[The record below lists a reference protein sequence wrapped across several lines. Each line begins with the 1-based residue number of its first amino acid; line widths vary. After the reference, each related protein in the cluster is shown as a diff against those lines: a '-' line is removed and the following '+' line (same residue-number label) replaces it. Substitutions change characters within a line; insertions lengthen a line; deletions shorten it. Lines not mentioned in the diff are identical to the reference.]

1 MKKILFSLSCLLV
14 AASMSAS
21 APGTT
26 IRRFAAPKTLAAE
39 TEEPLFKVTPELT
52 VDIPGGDIAPGMHA
66 VPHNFTHY
74 DYGADEDYFELPAG
88 VYDFLFYF
96 YKGDEQY
103 VVVRENVAVES
114 DMTVKAAMSE
124 ADQELSAQM
133 VLSDGRDILPNTII
147 GFDQDGERIFADDG
161 NVLAASQCIHLIALN
176 GNSATSYL
184 SQFYRL
190 KKSDGTFEEG
200 LVPSIH
206 INRNNA
212 IGVVFSSCVTP
223 KDGPAH
229 IIALQANM
237 DNATECVIMEPKLY
251 SKVNQL
257 FPELPAEKQAELG
270 SWFDQGVTFMRGDI
284 TICNDEQF
292 GQIASLEN
300 FDFGST
306 MIYDNGLTAVKPHP
320 MLNRTF
326 SMLDSGDSFAS
337 GFLYIENEAD
347 GFKTLGCN
355 FPASPTNY
363 GNYWPYMVPNPYL
376 VGEMQRDDVVDMSV
390 VPTIW
395 FWRSPWYASVTFW
408 GRYCEWQSVDNFMA
422 SLSVKL
428 DGKEV
433 CDNFESFPYF
443 LWGDEA
449 PTLATEWDVEV
460 ESAWRKVDGLDG
472 VSRLTAHRN
481 GGDETY
487 SSPGLTAMRFC
498 DADNRTVDRFE
509 KASDGTMIL
518 EVGNWSQFQEGYE
531 SYSAAG
537 PLDEITV
544 EYAPYG
550 SDDFR
555 PLSYETLDF
564 EGTPSP
570 NWGITLACAL
580 SQVDRTSASG
590 WFDVRVSLKSATGS
604 SVNLVSPA
612 FRISEFAG
620 IERISDDTEAT
631 EGPAE
636 YFTLDGRRVSA
647 PEPGSIVLCR
657 RAGAVTKL
665 IVR

>member
-1 MKKILFSLSCLLV
+1 MKKILLTLSFLVV
-14 AASMSAS
+14 AASLSAS

-26 IRRFAAPKTLAAE
+26 IRRFTAPKILAADASE
-39 TEEPLFKVTPELT
+39 QLYKVTPELN

-88 VYDFLFYF
+88 MYDFLFYF
-96 YKGDEQY
+96 YKGDENY
-103 VVVRENVAVES
+103 VVVRENVDVKS

-124 ADQELSAQM
+124 ADQLLSARM
-133 VLSDGRDILPNTII
+133 VLSDGSEILPNTII
-147 GFDQDGERIFADDG
+147 GFDNDGERIFADDG

-176 GNSATSYL
+176 GNSARSYL

-190 KKSDGTFEEG
+190 KKSDGTIEES
-200 LVPSIH
+200 LVPHIH

-212 IGVVFSSCVTP
+212 LSVVFSSCVTP
-223 KDGPAH
+223 KDAPAH
-229 IIALQANM
+229 IITLQANK
-237 DNATECVIMEPKLY
+237 DNATECVTMEPKLY
-251 SKVNQL
+251 SKVDQR

-306 MIYDNGLTAVKPHP
+306 MIYDNGLTAVKPRP

-363 GNYWPYMVPNPYL
+363 GNFWPYMIPNPYL

-550 SDDFR
+550 SDDFK
-555 PLSYETLDF
+555 PFTYEALDF
-564 EGTPSP
+564 EGNRSP
-570 NWGITLACAL
+570 NWGTTLACAL

-590 WFDVRVSLKSATGS
+590 WFDVRVSLKSAAGS

-620 IERISDDTEAT
+620 IERISDDSAT
-631 EGPAE
+631 TDAPAE
-636 YFTLDGRRVSA
+636 YFTIDGRRISS
-647 PEPGSIVLCR
+647 PESGSIVLCR

-665 IVR
+665 IAR

>member
-1 MKKILFSLSCLLV
+1 MKKILLTLSFLVV
-14 AASMSAS
+14 AASLSAS

-26 IRRFAAPKTLAAE
+26 IRRFTAPKTLAADASE
-39 TEEPLFKVTPELT
+39 QLYKVTPELT
-52 VDIPGGDIAPGMHA
+52 VDIPGGDIAPVMHA

-96 YKGDEQY
+96 YKGDENY
-103 VVVRENVAVES
+103 VVVRENVDVKS

-124 ADQELSAQM
+124 ADQLLSARM
-133 VLSDGRDILPNTII
+133 VLSDGSEIRPNTII
-147 GFDQDGERIFADDG
+147 GFDDAGERIFDTDG
-161 NVLAASQCIHLIALN
+161 NVAAASQCIHLIALN
-176 GNSATSYL
+176 GNSAASYTG
-184 SQFYRL
+184 SFYRM
-190 KKSDGTFEEG
+190 KKTDGTFEENP
-200 LVPSIH
+200 VPSIH

-229 IIALQANM
+229 IIALQANK
-237 DNATECVIMEPKLY
+237 DNATECVTMDPALY
-251 SKVNQL
+251 SKVNQQ
-257 FPELPAEKQAELG
+257 FPELPATKQAELG

-292 GQIASLEN
+292 GQIASLED

-306 MIYDNGLTAVKPHP
+306 MIYDNGLTAVKPCP
-320 MLNRTF
+320 MLNRTYG
-326 SMLDSGDSFAS
+326 MTDSGDSFAS
-337 GFLYIENEAD
+337 GLLDIENNAE

-355 FPASPTNY
+355 FPAAFTSY
-363 GNYWPYMVPNPYL
+363 FNYWPYMVPNPYL
-376 VGEMQRDDVVDMSV
+376 VGEMQRGDVVDMSV
-390 VPTIW
+390 VPTII
-395 FWRSPWYASVTFW
+395 FSRTPWYANLNFW
-408 GRYCEWQSVDNFMA
+408 GRYGEWQSVDRLMA

-472 VSRLTAHRN
+472 VSRLTTHRN

-550 SDDFR
+550 SDEFR
-555 PLSYETLDF
+555 PLAYEKLDF

-570 NWGITLACAL
+570 NWGTTLACAL

-590 WFDVRVSLKSATGS
+590 WFDVRVSLKSAAGS

-620 IERISDDTEAT
+620 IERISDDTAT
-631 EGPAE
+631 TDAPAE
-636 YFTLDGRRVSA
+636 YFTIDGRRISS
-647 PEPGSIVLCR
+647 PESGSIVLCR

-665 IVR
+665 IAR

>member
-1 MKKILFSLSCLLV
+1 MKKILLTLSCLLV

-26 IRRFAAPKTLAAE
+26 IRRFMAPKTLAAE
-39 TEEPLFKVTPELT
+39 TEEPLFKVTPDLT
-52 VDIPGGDIAPGMHA
+52 VDIPGGGTTPMIYA
-66 VPHNFTHY
+66 VPHNFTDY
-74 DYGADEDYFELPAG
+74 DYSPEEDCFELPAG
-88 VYDFLFYF
+88 VYDFIFTF
-96 YKGDEQY
+96 YKGDENY
-103 VVVRENVAVES
+103 VVVRENVTVDA
-114 DMTVKAAMSE
+114 DMTVKASMSE
-124 ADQELSAQM
+124 ADQLLSARM
-133 VLSDGRDILPNTII
+133 VLSDGSEIRPNAII

-184 SQFYRL
+184 SSFYRW
-190 KKSDGTFEEG
+190 KKSDGTFEENP
-200 LVPSIH
+200 VPSIH

-212 IGVVFSSCVTP
+212 LGVIFSSCVTP

-229 IIALQANM
+229 IITLQANK
-237 DNATECVIMEPKLY
+237 DNATECVTMDPALY
-251 SKVNQL
+251 SKVNQQ
-257 FPELPAEKQAELG
+257 FPELPATKQAELG

-292 GQIASLEN
+292 GQIASLED

-306 MIYDNGLTAVKPHP
+306 MIYDNGLTAVKPCP

-363 GNYWPYMVPNPYL
+363 GNFWPYMIPNPYL
-376 VGEMQRDDVVDMSV
+376 VGEMQRGDVVDMSV
-390 VPTIW
+390 VPTII
-395 FWRSPWYASVTFW
+395 FSRTPWYANLNFW
-408 GRYCEWQSVDNFMA
+408 GRYGEWQSVDRLMA

-481 GGDETY
+481 AGDETY
-487 SSPGLTAMRFC
+487 SSPGLSMMRFR

-570 NWGITLACAL
+570 NWGTTLACAL

-590 WFDVRVSLKSATGS
+590 WFDVRVSLKSAAGS

-620 IERISDDTEAT
+620 IERISDDTADA
-631 EGPAE
+631 PAE
-636 YFTLDGRRVSA
+636 YFTIDGRRVSA

-657 RAGAVTKL
+657 RAGAVTKF
-665 IVR
+665 IAR

>member
-1 MKKILFSLSCLLV
+1 MKKILLSLSCLLV

-26 IRRFAAPKTLAAE
+26 IRRFTAPKTVVADASEQLY
-39 TEEPLFKVTPELT
+39 KVTPELN

-88 VYDFLFYF
+88 MYDFLFYF
-96 YKGDEQY
+96 YKGDENY
-103 VVVRENVAVES
+103 VVVRENVDVKS

-124 ADQELSAQM
+124 ADQLLSARM
-133 VLSDGRDILPNTII
+133 VLSDGSEILPNTII

-184 SQFYRL
+184 SSFYRW
-190 KKSDGTFEEG
+190 KKSDGTFEENP
-200 LVPSIH
+200 VPSIH

-212 IGVVFSSCVTP
+212 LGVIFSSCVTP
-223 KDGPAH
+223 NDGPAH
-229 IIALQANM
+229 IITLQANRDNSTERITM
-237 DNATECVIMEPKLY
+237 DPALY
-251 SKVNQL
+251 SKVNQQ
-257 FPELPAEKQAELG
+257 FPELPATKQAELG
-270 SWFDQGVTFMRGDI
+270 SWFDQGVTFMRGDMTI
-284 TICNDEQF
+284 TGDDQF
-292 GQIASLEN
+292 GLCPDMEG
-300 FDFGST
+300 FDYSSVL
-306 MIYDNGLTAVKPHP
+306 IYDNGVTAVEPRP
-320 MLNRTF
+320 LLQRLYGR
-326 SMLDSGDSFAS
+326 SDSEGSYDSG
-337 GFLYIENEAD
+337 LLEIENRAD
-347 GFKTLGCN
+347 GFSTLGCN
-355 FPASPTNY
+355 FPAAFTSY
-363 GNYWPYMVPNPYL
+363 FNYWPYMVPNPYL
-376 VGEMQRDDVVDMSV
+376 VGEMQRGDVVDMSV
-390 VPTIW
+390 VPTII
-395 FWRSPWYASVTFW
+395 FSRTPWYANLNFW
-408 GRYCEWQSVDNFMA
+408 GRYGEWQSVDRLMA

-487 SSPGLTAMRFC
+487 SSPGLSTMRFR

-518 EVGNWSQFQEGYE
+518 EVGNWSSYEEGYV
-531 SYSAAG
+531 SYDAPG
-537 PLDEITV
+537 QLDEIIV

-550 SDDFR
+550 SEDFR
-555 PLSYETLDF
+555 PLAYETLEF

-570 NWGITLACAL
+570 NWGTTLACAL

-620 IERISDDTEAT
+620 IERISDDSAT
-631 EGPAE
+631 ADAPAE
-636 YFTLDGRRVSA
+636 YFTIDGRRVSA

-665 IVR
+665 IAR

>member
-1 MKKILFSLSCLLV
+1 MKKILLTLSCLLV

-26 IRRFAAPKTLAAE
+26 IRRFTAPKTLAADASE
-39 TEEPLFKVTPELT
+39 QLYKVTPELT
-52 VDIPGGDIAPGMHA
+52 VDIPGGHIAQGMYA
-66 VPHNFTHY
+66 IPHNFTHY
-74 DYGADEDYFELPAG
+74 DYSAENGCFELPAG
-88 VYDFLFYF
+88 FYDFMFLFF
-96 YKGDEQY
+96 KGNENY
-103 VVVRENVAVES
+103 VVMRENVAVDA
-114 DMTVKAAMSE
+114 DMTVKASMSE
-124 ADQELSAQM
+124 ADQLLSARM
-133 VLSDGRDILPNTII
+133 VLSDGSEIRPNTII
-147 GFDQDGERIFADDG
+147 GFDDVGERIFDTDG
-161 NVLAASQCIHLIALN
+161 NVTAASQCIHLIALN
-176 GNSATSYL
+176 GNSAASYAG
-184 SQFYRL
+184 SFYRM
-190 KKSDGTFEEG
+190 KKSDGTFEENA
-200 LVPSIH
+200 VPSIH

-229 IIALQANM
+229 IIALQANK
-237 DNATECVIMEPKLY
+237 DNATECVTMDPKFY
-251 SKVNQL
+251 GKVDQR

-270 SWFDQGVTFMRGDI
+270 YWYDQGVTFMRGDI
-284 TICNDEQF
+284 TICNDEQY
-292 GQIASLEN
+292 GQLASLEN

-306 MIYDNGLTAVKPHP
+306 MIYDNGLTAVKPRP
-320 MLNRTF
+320 MLNRIY
-326 SMLDSGDSFAS
+326 SMNDGGDSFAS
-337 GFLYIENEAD
+337 GSLDIENEAD
-347 GFKTLGCN
+347 GFSTLGCN
-355 FPASPTNY
+355 FPAANPCY

-376 VGEMQRDDVVDMSV
+376 VGEMQRVDVVDMSV
-390 VPTIW
+390 VPTIR
-395 FWRSPWYASVTFW
+395 FSRSPWYANLTFW
-408 GRYCEWQSVDNFMA
+408 GRYGEWQSVDCLMA

-487 SSPGLTAMRFC
+487 SSPGLSTMRFR
-498 DADNRTVDRFE
+498 DADNRTLDRFE

-518 EVGNWSQFQEGYE
+518 EVGNWSSYEEGYV
-531 SYSAAG
+531 SYNAPG
-537 PLDEITV
+537 QLDEIIV

-555 PLSYETLDF
+555 PLAYEALDF

-570 NWGITLACAL
+570 NWGTTLACAL

-604 SVNLVSPA
+604 SVNFVSPA

-620 IERISDDTEAT
+620 IERISDDTADT
-631 EGPAE
+631 PAE
-636 YFTLDGRRVSA
+636 YFTIDGRRVSS

-665 IVR
+665 IAR

>member
-1 MKKILFSLSCLLV
+1 MKKILLSLSFLVV
-14 AASMSAS
+14 AASLSAS

-26 IRRFAAPKTLAAE
+26 IRRFTAPKTVVADASEQLY
-39 TEEPLFKVTPELT
+39 KVTPELT

-96 YKGDEQY
+96 YKGDENY
-103 VVVRENVAVES
+103 VVVRENVDVKS
-114 DMTVKAAMSE
+114 DMTVKAVMSE
-124 ADQELSAQM
+124 ADQLLSARM
-133 VLSDGRDILPNTII
+133 VLSDGSEILPNTII
-147 GFDQDGERIFADDG
+147 GFDNDGERIFADDG

-176 GNSATSYL
+176 GNSAASYTG
-184 SQFYRL
+184 SFYRM
-190 KKSDGTFEEG
+190 KNSDGTFEENP
-200 LVPSIH
+200 VPSIH

-229 IIALQANM
+229 IIALQANK
-237 DNATECVIMEPKLY
+237 DNATECVTMDPALY
-251 SKVNQL
+251 SKVNQQ
-257 FPELPAEKQAELG
+257 FPELPATKQAELG

-292 GQIASLEN
+292 GQIASLED

-306 MIYDNGLTAVKPHP
+306 MIYDNGLTAVKPCP
-320 MLNRTF
+320 MLNRTYG
-326 SMLDSGDSFAS
+326 MTDSGDSFAS
-337 GFLYIENEAD
+337 GLLDIENNAE

-363 GNYWPYMVPNPYL
+363 GNFWPYMIPNPYL

-408 GRYCEWQSVDNFMA
+408 GRYGEWQSVDRLMA

-433 CDNFESFPYF
+433 CDNFDSFPYF

-518 EVGNWSQFQEGYE
+518 EVGNWSDYEEGYV
-531 SYSAAG
+531 SYNAPG
-537 PLDEITV
+537 ELDEITV

-550 SDDFR
+550 SEDFR
-555 PLSYETLDF
+555 ELAYEKLDF

-570 NWGITLACAL
+570 NWGTTLACAL
-580 SQVDRTSASG
+580 SQVDRTSVSG

-620 IERISDDTEAT
+620 IERISDDTAT
-631 EGPAE
+631 TDAPAE
-636 YFTLDGRRVSA
+636 YFTIDGRRVSA
-647 PEPGSIVLCR
+647 PEPGSILLCR
-657 RAGAVTKL
+657 RGGTVTKL
-665 IVR
+665 IAR

>member
-1 MKKILFSLSCLLV
+1 MKKILLTLSCLLV

-39 TEEPLFKVTPELT
+39 TEEPLFKVTPDLT
-52 VDIPGGDIAPGMHA
+52 VDIPGGGTTPMIYA
-66 VPHNFTHY
+66 VPHNFTDY
-74 DYGADEDYFELPAG
+74 DYSPEEDCFELPAG
-88 VYDFLFYF
+88 VYDFIFTF
-96 YKGDEQY
+96 YKGDENY
-103 VVVRENVAVES
+103 VVVRENVTVDA
-114 DMTVKAAMSE
+114 DMTVKASMSE
-124 ADQELSAQM
+124 ADQLLSARM
-133 VLSDGRDILPNTII
+133 VLSDGSEIRPNAII
-147 GFDQDGERIFADDG
+147 GFDDAGERIFDTDG
-161 NVLAASQCIHLIALN
+161 NVAAASQCIHLIALN
-176 GNSATSYL
+176 GNSAASYTG
-184 SQFYRL
+184 SFYRM
-190 KKSDGTFEEG
+190 KKTDGTFEENP
-200 LVPSIH
+200 VPSIH

-229 IIALQANM
+229 IIALQANK
-237 DNATECVIMEPKLY
+237 DNVTECVTMDPKLY
-251 SKVNQL
+251 SKIDQR

-270 SWFDQGVTFMRGDI
+270 CWYDQGVTFMRGDI
-284 TICNDEQF
+284 TICNDEEF
-292 GQIASLEN
+292 GQIASLED

-306 MIYDNGLTAVKPHP
+306 MIYDNGLTAVKPCP

-363 GNYWPYMVPNPYL
+363 GNFWPYMVPNPYL
-376 VGEMQRDDVVDMSV
+376 VGEMQRDAVVDMSV

-408 GRYCEWQSVDNFMA
+408 GRYCEWQSVDKFMA

-433 CDNFESFPYF
+433 CNNFESFPYF

-570 NWGITLACAL
+570 NWGITLGCAL

-620 IERISDDTEAT
+620 IERISDDTADA
-631 EGPAE
+631 PAE
-636 YFTLDGRRVSA
+636 YFTIDGRRVSA

-657 RAGAVTKL
+657 RAGAVTKF
-665 IVR
+665 IAR

>member
-1 MKKILFSLSCLLV
+1 MI
-14 AASMSAS
+14 
-21 APGTT
+21 
-26 IRRFAAPKTLAAE
+26 
-39 TEEPLFKVTPELT
+39 
-52 VDIPGGDIAPGMHA
+52 
-66 VPHNFTHY
+66 
-74 DYGADEDYFELPAG
+74 
-88 VYDFLFYF
+88 
-96 YKGDEQY
+96 
-103 VVVRENVAVES
+103 
-114 DMTVKAAMSE
+114 
-124 ADQELSAQM
+124 
-133 VLSDGRDILPNTII
+133 
-147 GFDQDGERIFADDG
+147 
-161 NVLAASQCIHLIALN
+161 
-176 GNSATSYL
+176 
-184 SQFYRL
+184 
-190 KKSDGTFEEG
+190 
-200 LVPSIH
+200 
-206 INRNNA
+206 
-212 IGVVFSSCVTP
+212 FSSCVTP

-229 IIALQANM
+229 IIALQANK
-237 DNATECVIMEPKLY
+237 DNVTECVTMDPKLY
-251 SKVNQL
+251 SKIDQR
-257 FPELPAEKQAELG
+257 FPELPAEKLAELG
-270 SWFDQGVTFMRGDI
+270 SWYDQGVTFMRGDI
-284 TICNDEQF
+284 TICNDEEF
-292 GQIASLEN
+292 GQIASLED

-306 MIYDNGLTAVKPHP
+306 MIYDNGLTAVKPCP
-320 MLNRTF
+320 MLNRTYG
-326 SMLDSGDSFAS
+326 MTDSGDSFAS
-337 GFLYIENEAD
+337 GLLDIENNAE

-363 GNYWPYMVPNPYL
+363 GNFWPYMVPNPYL
-376 VGEMQRDDVVDMSV
+376 VGEMQRGDVVDMSV
-390 VPTIW
+390 VPTII
-395 FWRSPWYASVTFW
+395 FSRTPWYANLNFW
-408 GRYCEWQSVDNFMA
+408 GRYGEWQSVDRLMA

-518 EVGNWSQFQEGYE
+518 EVGNWSSYEEGYV
-531 SYSAAG
+531 SYNAPG
-537 PLDEITV
+537 QLDEIIV

-550 SDDFR
+550 SEDFR
-555 PLSYETLDF
+555 PLAYEALDF
-564 EGTPSP
+564 EGNPSP
-570 NWGITLACAL
+570 NWGTTLACAL

-620 IERISDDTEAT
+620 IERISDDTAT
-631 EGPAE
+631 TDAPAE
-636 YFTLDGRRVSA
+636 YFTIDGRRISA

-665 IVR
+665 IAR

>member
-1 MKKILFSLSCLLV
+1 MKKILLTLSFLVV
-14 AASMSAS
+14 AASLSAS

-26 IRRFAAPKTLAAE
+26 IRRFTAPKTLAADASE
-39 TEEPLFKVTPELT
+39 QLYKVTPELN

-96 YKGDEQY
+96 YKGDENY
-103 VVVRENVAVES
+103 VVVRENVDVKS

-124 ADQELSAQM
+124 ADQLLSARM
-133 VLSDGRDILPNTII
+133 VLSDGSEILPNTII

-184 SQFYRL
+184 SSFYRW
-190 KKSDGTFEEG
+190 KKSDGTFEENP
-200 LVPSIH
+200 VPSIH

-212 IGVVFSSCVTP
+212 LGVIFSSCVTP

-229 IIALQANM
+229 IIALQANK
-237 DNATECVIMEPKLY
+237 DNVTECVTMDPKLY
-251 SKVNQL
+251 SKIDQR
-257 FPELPAEKQAELG
+257 FPELPAEKLAELG
-270 SWFDQGVTFMRGDI
+270 SWFDQGVTFMRGDMTI
-284 TICNDEQF
+284 TSDDQF
-292 GQIASLEN
+292 GLCPDKEG
-300 FDFGST
+300 FDYSSVL
-306 MIYDNGLTAVKPHP
+306 IYDNGVTAVEPRP
-320 MLNRTF
+320 LLQRLYGR
-326 SMLDSGDSFAS
+326 SDSEESYDSG
-337 GFLYIENEAD
+337 LLEIENRAD
-347 GFKTLGCN
+347 GFSTLGCN
-355 FPASPTNY
+355 FPAAFTSY
-363 GNYWPYMVPNPYL
+363 FNYWPYMVPNPYL
-376 VGEMQRDDVVDMSV
+376 VGEMQRGDVVDMSV
-390 VPTIW
+390 VPTII
-395 FWRSPWYASVTFW
+395 FSRSPWYANLNFW
-408 GRYCEWQSVDNFMA
+408 GRYGEWQSVDRLMA

-449 PTLATEWDVEV
+449 PTLAAEWDVEV

-518 EVGNWSQFQEGYE
+518 EVGNWSSYEEGYV
-531 SYSAAG
+531 SYNAPG
-537 PLDEITV
+537 QLDEITV
-544 EYAPYG
+544 KYAPYG
-550 SDDFR
+550 SEDFR
-555 PLSYETLDF
+555 ELAYETLDF

-570 NWGITLACAL
+570 NWGITLGCAL
-580 SQVDRTSASG
+580 SQVDRTSATG

-620 IERISDDTEAT
+620 IERISDDTAT
-631 EGPAE
+631 TDAPAE
-636 YFTLDGRRVSA
+636 YFTIDGRRISS

-665 IVR
+665 IAR